1 MGQRS
6 LKGVFLYSEGIIDE
20 TFIVGHKVFTPYT
33 STINFH
39 KVGQQY
45 ATILY
50 SEVSLNSG
58 PVESRADVPLPLP
71 DRVVHPSARECGG
84 VLSRTSA
91 L

>member
-1 MGQRS
+1 MGS
-6 LKGVFLYSEGIIDE
+6 LITGRHSDE
-20 TFIVGHKVFTPYT
+20 TF
-33 STINFH
+33 TI
-39 KVGQQY
+39 KLGQQY

-58 PVESRADVPLPLP
+58 PVESRAAVPLPLP